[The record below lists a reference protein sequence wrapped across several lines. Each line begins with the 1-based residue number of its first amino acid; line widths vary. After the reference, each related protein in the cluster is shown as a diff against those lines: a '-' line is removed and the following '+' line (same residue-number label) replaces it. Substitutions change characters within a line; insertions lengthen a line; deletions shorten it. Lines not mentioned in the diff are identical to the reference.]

1 MRTLIILTL
10 LLAAC
15 GSNRSTDDPVSP
27 EIGQTALEAEAT
39 ITPTAEP
46 TPALLDDPGPTE
58 EPTPALID
66 DPSPTEEPAQEE
78 AAIGPPPAFSDQLRA
93 TDPQTVAI
101 GQGRPQVIEFFAFW

>member
-15 GSNRSTDDPVSP
+15 GSSRSTDDPVIP
-27 EIGQTALEAEAT
+27 ETGQTALDAAAT

-46 TPALLDDPGPTE
+46 TPALLDDPG
-58 EPTPALID
+58 
-66 DPSPTEEPAQEE
+66 PTEEPAQEE

>member
-1 MRTLIILTL
+1 MRTLIILIL

-15 GSNRSTDDPVSP
+15 GSSRSTDDPVIP
-27 EIGQTALEAEAT
+27 EIGQTALDAEATITPNAEAT

-46 TPALLDDPGPTE
+46 TPALIDDPG
-58 EPTPALID
+58 
-66 DPSPTEEPAQEE
+66 PTEEPAQEE

-93 TDPQTVAI
+93 TDPQTLAI

>member
-15 GSNRSTDDPVSP
+15 GSSRSTDDPVSP

-39 ITPTAEP
+39 ITPTA
-46 TPALLDDPGPTE
+46 

>member
-1 MRTLIILTL
+1 MRILIILTL

-15 GSNRSTDDPVSP
+15 GSSQDDPVIP
-27 EIGQTALEAEAT
+27 EIGQTTLDAEAT

-46 TPALLDDPGPTE
+46 TPALIDGPG
-58 EPTPALID
+58 
-66 DPSPTEEPAQEE
+66 PTEEPAQEE

>member
-15 GSNRSTDDPVSP
+15 GSSRDDRVIP
-27 EIGQTALEAEAT
+27 EIGQTTLDAEAT

-46 TPALLDDPGPTE
+46 TPALIDDPG
-58 EPTPALID
+58 
-66 DPSPTEEPAQEE
+66 PTEEPAQEE